1 MLKRFHDLLEKARLP
16 QRRMHDL
23 RHSFATT
30 LFALGTHPR
39 AVQDMLGHARIEI
52 MVGTHTASGAE
63 VLREAADNLERALA
77 GSGKHTPL

>member
-1 MLKRFHDLLEKARLP
+1 MC
-16 QRRMHDL
+16 DL

-52 MVGTHTASGAE
+52 TLGTYTARVPE
-63 VLREAADNLERALA
+63 VLREAADNLDRALA
-77 GSGKHTPL
+77 ATLKE